1 MFRRNGLP
9 TQLLTAVLAIAMA
22 WATTPTQGLAEAL
35 GTTPQTQTTTSASN
49 DATSDAS
56 TSKPTPT
63 GEKNQEATPSKSTT
77 TGSDSSSSNDGEKAG
92 AADEKDSK
100 SNDNSGAAAL
110 AAPAAPSQDTSDNK
124 DGQST
129 FTAHWT
135 NAPDK
140 EISYTNAG
148 FKKDDSNTWTD
159 FSCTPSENTLHKST
173 LKVYL
178 KLAGDSKTK
187 YKAGSVKIYVPAGFY
202 RGLDKDDPLLVACED
217 NVGKGTP
224 LEQVSWMIPKAPSLT
239 VTDFN
244 YTEEMREVDGQQVK
258 YNVIQNAKEL
268 NGATELDLDIDYR
281 FRPTMLDVRQ
291 QTQADGSDMG
301 VYEGSFPVSC
311 EISDSEVARKI
322 ISVKVLTKVNS
333 SSLTLTHTTEDPN
346 KGIYFSWDD
355 AWGSRPVDANRY
367 FYIIWYITYNRDGKS
382 TMPYKYSIS
391 VDSAK
396 AGGGELIG
404 AQKYTSQ
411 RDLEAYATPGII
423 NSRLDTNYTGISGNA
438 EILKNQWIGIS
449 NSPTKTDSAY
459 SGMLHANSISGGY
472 NYQIYALLMRY
483 PLKMVKEAIANG
495 VDMAKD
501 GITISNGVKLSEQ
514 WQDGH
519 EVSRD
524 YGPTG
529 DLAVKSLPD
538 GGTARGITKARQNA
552 VDRTYTV
559 QAAQSLLEQG
569 HSISLPDYVISS
581 YNYDNKAKWNSESS
595 TYSSS
600 TGFEAQDGSYYLFS
614 AVPSYFGKNPSISN
628 ISANDPIK
636 LTDNEYRITSF
647 YVNDQEYDATYTE
660 GLGWQRSSRPNNDL
674 KLYEPIEILIRRA
687 GSSKFEEFG
696 TVVKAGSTYTLTKK
710 DGSKSLSVGSNSR
723 AALPSDTVQIK
734 MKQNGSRFFASDVSL
749 RYSLRIIPDDRIEQR
764 LKQDISNGINSA
776 IGGFASG
783 SQLVE
788 GKEVA
793 TFDETAGQYWH
804 LVSYELGPIYTK
816 TAFIKETDQSK
827 LSDSPNNLERTLPV
841 SVSIY
846 NGTNVWGGSEY
857 GNTRFMKNYIP
868 QSGVFCDLLPAGT
881 YTNADE
887 VTVGLRTGSAF
898 GVITPNMNH
907 DVKFIKN
914 WNGSGR
920 TLLKVTY
927 SLPEKELYAANYW
940 SGLGIRL
947 NYILHDSYTNIVDR
961 GGRVTNSVIFI
972 NTSGKDSI
980 LHSNAEDSSYTGK
993 GFDDW
998 TYFKDSAQRAWA
1010 KGYQVATTQAVMD
1023 FNNVT
1028 ALQAGFSSR
1037 VSTDIN
1043 PVYQSSGFTY
1053 LGDRYIDCLQ
1063 YTSASDTRTDN
1074 AVLYDVFSPEDNNA
1088 VGSFESID
1096 VSSIEAKPTCDS
1108 TGSKTED
1115 TCRPVVWYST
1125 SVPTDKTR
1133 SLDSGIWSKTPPKDP
1148 SAVRAVAVD
1157 CRKTDSGKDFVLD
1170 KKGTLVAY
1178 VHLKATADASRKGR
1192 TEKNEALIS
1201 KRMFTGAVPAPGDMT
1216 TVQTANR
1223 TVKLLAADLSI
1234 EKTCDPKSGTVES
1247 PAEIGNDANKQLT
1260 YTIKV
1265 TNNAQKS
1272 DSLPDVTRI
1281 HVKDV
1286 LPKGMALDSDSD
1298 MKVESSSLGV
1308 APGTKIDSQSV
1319 VSYQTGSDGV
1329 SFDISK
1335 LPSEG
1340 SVSITVPVVRKDPV
1354 KKTTMYVNTA
1364 TIETIGNATD
1374 GQSSST
1380 YHKTSVTTMPLA
1392 GAGGFAGLVVAGCV
1406 VLGASA
1412 FAWVRRRRHE

>member
-9 TQLLTAVLAIAMA
+9 TRLLTAVLAIAMA
-22 WATTPTQGLAEAL
+22 WATTPTQGLAEVL
-35 GTTPQTQTTTSASN
+35 GTTPQTQTTASASN
-49 DATSDAS
+49 GASGDAS
-56 TSKPTPT
+56 ASKSTPT
-63 GEKNQEATPSKSTT
+63 GEKDQEATPSKSSATE
-77 TGSDSSSSNDGEKAG
+77 SDSSSSNDGEKAS
-92 AADEKDSK
+92 ATDEKGSK
-100 SNDNSGAAAL
+100 SNGNSGAATAM
-110 AAPAAPSQDTSDNK
+110 AAPAAPSQDTSDSK

-140 EISYTNAG
+140 EISYTNAD
-148 FKKDDSNTWTD
+148 FNKDDPNTWTD

-187 YKAGSVKIYVPAGFY
+187 YKIGSVKIYVPAGFY
-202 RGLDKDDPLLVACED
+202 RGLDTDNPLLVACTDSVE
-217 NVGKGTP
+217 KGTP
-224 LEQVSWMIPKAPSLT
+224 LDQVSWMIPKAPRLT

-244 YTEEMREVDGQQVK
+244 YTEETQEVNGQQVK

-268 NGATELDLDIDYR
+268 NGATELDLNIDYR
-281 FRPTMLDVRQ
+281 FRPTMLDVKQ

-301 VYEGSFPVSC
+301 VYKGSFPISC
-311 EISDSEVARKI
+311 RINDSEVARKTI
-322 ISVKVLTKVNS
+322 GVEVMTKVNP
-333 SSLTLTHTTEDPN
+333 SSLTLTHATEDSN

-355 AWGSRPVDANRY
+355 AWGSRPSDANKY
-367 FYIIWYITYNRDGKS
+367 FYIIWYITYKRDGRS
-382 TMPYKYSIS
+382 TMPYQYSIS
-391 VDSAK
+391 IDPTK
-396 AGGGELIG
+396 ADGGVLIG
-404 AQKYTSQ
+404 AQKYTGQQDS
-411 RDLEAYATPGII
+411 EAYSTPGII
-423 NSRLDTNYTGISGNA
+423 DSKMDTNYTGIFGNT
-438 EILKNQWIGIS
+438 EILKKQWIGIS
-449 NSPTKTDSAY
+449 NAPTRIDSSC
-459 SGMLHANSISGGY
+459 SGMLHASSITSSY
-472 NYQIYALLMRY
+472 NFQIYALLMRY
-483 PLKMVKEAIANG
+483 PLTMVKKAIADG
-495 VDMAKD
+495 VDMAKN
-501 GITISNGVKLSEQ
+501 GITINNGVELSEQ

-538 GGTARGITKARQNA
+538 GGGTREITKARENA
-552 VDRTYTV
+552 ADRTYCV
-559 QAAQSLLEQG
+559 QAAQSLLAQG
-569 HSISLPDYVISS
+569 YSVSLPDYVISS
-581 YNYDNKAKWNSESS
+581 YNYDNKAKWDSESS
-595 TYSSS
+595 TYSSA

-614 AVPSYFGKNPSISN
+614 AVPSYFGKNPGTSS
-628 ISANDPIK
+628 ISANNPIK
-636 LTDNEYRITSF
+636 LLDDEYCITSF
-647 YVNDQEYDATYTE
+647 YVSDKEYDATYTE
-660 GLGWQRSSRPNNDL
+660 GLGWQRSSRPSTDS
-674 KLYEPIEILIRRA
+674 KSYKPIEILIRRA
-687 GSSKFEEFG
+687 GSNKFEEFG
-696 TVVKAGSTYTLTKK
+696 TVVKGESTYTFTKK
-710 DGSKSLSVGSNSR
+710 DGGESQSVGSNNR
-723 AALPSDTVQIK
+723 MALPSDTVQIK
-734 MKQNGSRFFASDVSL
+734 MKQSGSGFFASDVEL
-749 RYSLRIIPDDRIEQR
+749 RYSLRINPDERIEQR
-764 LKQDISNGINSA
+764 LKQDIANGSNSV
-776 IGGFASG
+776 IGGYASG
-783 SQLVE
+783 TQSVE

-793 TFDETAGQYWH
+793 TYDETAGQYWH
-804 LVSYELGPIYTK
+804 LVSYELAPINTG
-816 TAFIKETDQSK
+816 TVFIKESDQSR
-827 LSDSPNNLERTLPV
+827 LSDKPNDLERTLPV
-841 SVSIY
+841 RVDIY
-846 NGTNVWGGSEY
+846 NATNVWGGSEY
-857 GNTRFMKNYIP
+857 GNTRFMRNYIP
-868 QSGVFCDLLPAGT
+868 RSGVFCDLLPAGT
-881 YTNADE
+881 YAKADE
-887 VTVGLRTGSAF
+887 VTVQFRTAGPQ
-898 GVITPNMNH
+898 IMNH
-907 DVKFIKN
+907 KVKLIPDWK
-914 WNGSGR
+914 GSGR
-920 TLLKVTY
+920 TLLEVTY
-927 SLPEKELYAANYW
+927 SLSEKELYAANYW

-947 NYILHDSYTNIVDR
+947 NYVLHDSYTNIVDR

-972 NTSGKDSI
+972 NTSGGDSI
-980 LHSNAEDSSYTGK
+980 LNSNAKDSSYTGK

-998 TYFKDSAQRAWA
+998 AYYKDSAQRAWE

-1023 FNNVT
+1023 FNDVT

-1063 YTSASDTRTDN
+1063 YTSASETRTDN

-1115 TCRPVVWYST
+1115 TCRPVVYYST

-1234 EKTCDPKSGTVES
+1234 EKTCNPKSGTVES

-1308 APGTKIDSQSV
+1308 APGTKIGSQSV

-1392 GAGGFAGLVVAGCV
+1392 GAGGFAGVVVAGCV

-1412 FAWVRRRRHE
+1412 FAWVRRRRRE

>member
-9 TQLLTAVLAIAMA
+9 TRLLTAVLAIAMA

-35 GTTPQTQTTTSASN
+35 TTPQTQTTTSASG
-49 DATSDAS
+49 DASSDAS
-56 TSKPTPT
+56 ASNKTNTPT
-63 GEKNQEATPSKSTT
+63 GEKDQETPAAKSPVES
-77 TGSDSSSSNDGEKAG
+77 SDNSSSSTTQNPGQSSTDDKGAKANG
-92 AADEKDSK
+92 SAT
-100 SNDNSGAAAL
+100 AL

-124 DGQST
+124 DGQT
-129 FTAHWT
+129 IFNAHWT
-135 NAPDK
+135 NAPNS

-148 FKKDDSNTWTD
+148 YDPNKPNTWTD
-159 FSCTPSENTLHKST
+159 FSCTPSENSLHKST

-178 KLAGDSKTK
+178 KLAGDSKTT
-187 YKAGSVKIYVPAGFY
+187 YKRGSVKIYVPAGFY
-202 RGLDKDDPLLVACED
+202 RGLDKDDPLLVACTD
-217 NVGKGTP
+217 SVGKGTP
-224 LEQVSWMIPKAPSLT
+224 LDQVSWMIPKAPSLT

-244 YTEEMREVDGQQVK
+244 YTEETQEVNGQQVK
-258 YNVIQNAKEL
+258 YNVIQNAKEI
-268 NGATELDLDIDYR
+268 NGATELDLNIDYR
-281 FRPTMLDVRQ
+281 FRPTMLDVKQ
-291 QTQADGSDMG
+291 QPQADGSDMG
-301 VYEGSFPVSC
+301 VYEGSFPISC
-311 EISDSEVARKI
+311 RINDSEVARKTI
-322 ISVKVLTKVNS
+322 GVKVMTKVNP
-333 SSLTLTHTTEDPN
+333 SSLTLTHATEDSN
-346 KGIYFSWDD
+346 KGIFFSWDD
-355 AWGSRPVDANRY
+355 AWGSRPSYASKY
-367 FYIIWYITYNRDGKS
+367 FYIIWYITYKRDDRS
-382 TMPYKYSIS
+382 TMPYQYSIS
-391 VDSAK
+391 IDPTK
-396 AGGGELIG
+396 TDGGELIG

-411 RDLEAYATPGII
+411 QDLEAYSTPGII
-423 NSRLDTNYTGISGNA
+423 DSKMDTNYTGISGNT
-438 EILKNQWIGIS
+438 EILKKQWIGIS
-449 NSPTKTDSAY
+449 NAPTKIDSAN
-459 SGMLHANSISGGY
+459 SGMLHASSITSGY
-472 NYQIYALLMRY
+472 NFQIYALLMRY
-483 PLKMVKEAIANG
+483 PLKMVKKAIADG

-538 GGTARGITKARQNA
+538 GGAVRGITKARENA
-552 VDRTYTV
+552 ANRTYVV

-569 HSISLPDYVISS
+569 YSVSLPDYVISS
-581 YNYDNKAKWNSESS
+581 YNYDNKAKWNSESL

-614 AVPSYFGKNPSISN
+614 AVPSYFGKNPGTSN
-628 ISANDPIK
+628 ISANNPIK

-660 GLGWQRSSRPNNDL
+660 GLGWQRSSRPSNDL

-734 MKQNGSRFFASDVSL
+734 MKQNGSRFFASDVNL
-749 RYSLRIIPDDRIEQR
+749 HYSLRIIPDKRIEQR
-764 LKQDISNGINSA
+764 LKQDISNGIDSA

-804 LVSYELGPIYTK
+804 LVSYELRPIDARTV
-816 TAFIKETDQSK
+816 FIKETDQSE
-827 LSDSPNNLERTLPV
+827 LSDKPNDLERTLPV
-841 SVSIY
+841 SVSIF

-857 GNTRFMKNYIP
+857 GNTRFMRNYIP

-898 GVITPNMNH
+898 GVIPNMNH

-920 TLLKVTY
+920 TLLEVTY

-972 NTSGKDSI
+972 NTSGGDSI
-980 LHSNAEDSSYTGK
+980 LNSNAKNSSYTGK

-998 TYFKDSAQRAWA
+998 AYYKDSAQRAWE

-1023 FNNVT
+1023 FSDVT
-1028 ALQAGFSSR
+1028 ALQSGFSSR

-1115 TCRPVVWYST
+1115 TCRPVVYYST
-1125 SVPTDKTR
+1125 SVPTDKTL
-1133 SLDSGIWSKTPPKDP
+1133 SLGSGIWSKTPPKDP

-1157 CRKTDSGKDFVLD
+1157 CRKTDSKKDFVLD

-1308 APGTKIDSQSV
+1308 APGTKIGSQSV

-1354 KKTTMYVNTA
+1354 KKTTTYVNTA
-1364 TIETIGNATD
+1364 TIDTIGNVTD
-1374 GQSSST
+1374 GKSSST